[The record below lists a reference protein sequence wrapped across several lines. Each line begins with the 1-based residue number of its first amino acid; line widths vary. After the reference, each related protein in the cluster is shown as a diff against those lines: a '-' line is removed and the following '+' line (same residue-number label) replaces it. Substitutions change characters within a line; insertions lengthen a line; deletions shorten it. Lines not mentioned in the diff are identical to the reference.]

1 MRQILIVIFGGL
13 AWLAP
18 LVAADEPA
26 SSAKA
31 RQAKQLF
38 KPEAIQTLVN
48 PNCSHCVDEA
58 KRRAGELRPDD
69 RVLAWTRGK
78 NEGGAIPWRF
88 FLAPYRVISDTYG
101 VFVYDPDAGF
111 VRGYEPSLDF
121 RFHGWR
127 NGVMVIRHKDGTLF
141 SALSGRAFAGPRQGE
156 SLKPIA
162 TIETDWGY
170 FSRAYP
176 GAVAYHMFDKYR
188 PLELPKAEDADSLG
202 TRLDSD
208 PHGVNGQTRVIGLA
222 LGERAKAWPLAAL
235 DAAGGIVEDEL
246 DGQKL
251 LVLWYP
257 ATQTA
262 AIYAPEL
269 DALDDEPKHTISL
282 AVDAQGQ
289 APFTDRQTG
298 SRWGIEG
305 RAVEGPLKGH
315 TLRCLPAVQCRWF
328 AWAAEYPATELHE
341 GPRDTAPPAAD
352 KPAVQPVGTVH

>member
-1 MRQILIVIFGGL
+1 MRRVLTMIFLGL
-13 AWLAP
+13 AGLAS
-18 LVAADEPA
+18 LTAADEA
-26 SSAKA
+26 SKA
-31 RQAKQLF
+31 GDGHAKQLF
-38 KPEAIQTLVN
+38 KPEAFQTLIN

-58 KRRAGELRPDD
+58 KRRATELRPDD

-78 NEGGAIPWRF
+78 YEGGAIPWRF

-188 PLELPKAEDADSLG
+188 PQELPTADNADSLG
-202 TRLDSD
+202 TRLESG
-208 PHGVNGQTRVIGLA
+208 PQGVNGQTRVIGLA
-222 LGERAKAWPLAAL
+222 LGEHAKAWPLAAL
-235 DAAGGIVEDEL
+235 DAAGGVVEDEL
-246 DGQKL
+246 GGQKL
-251 LVLWYP
+251 LLLWYP
-257 ATQTA
+257 ATQAA

-269 DALDDEPKHTISL
+269 DAADDEPKQSISL
-282 AVDAQGQ
+282 VVDADAQ

-298 SRWGIEG
+298 SHWGIEG
-305 RAVEGPLKGH
+305 RAVEGPLKGQ
-315 TLRCLPAVQCRWF
+315 TLRWLPGVQCRWF
-328 AWAAEYPATELHE
+328 AWAAEYPQSKLHE
-341 GPRDTAPPAAD
+341 GPRGTAPSAAD
-352 KPAVQPVGTVH
+352 KSPAQPVETEH